1 MKKILGHDVTRKGFG
16 IDVARKGKVVARLG
30 VIKPLC
36 DLPELQSILGMGD
49 TRDNVVMMRLGAEA
63 VARLDE
69 LVDAGLFGSRSEA
82 AAFLVGAGIQGQKKL
97 FQKISKQSAEIKR
110 IRESL
115 RKTALETFRAA
126 AGASESADT
135 KSKPR

>member
-1 MKKILGHDVTRKGFG
+1 MTPKLSIKVLPKVR
-16 IDVARKGKVVARLG
+16 VVAG
-30 VIKPLC
+30 AIPLC
-36 DLPELQSILGMGD
+36 DVPELREFLAPILGKGG
-49 TRDNVVMMRLGAEA
+49 TRDHVVMMRLGAEA

-97 FQKISKQSAEIKR
+97 FEKISKQSAAIKR

-115 RKTALETFRAA
+115 RATALETLRAA
-126 AGASESADT
+126 AAASRADAA
-135 KSKPR
+135 KARRPKEK